1 MNLPTRPVRV
11 GVIGYGLRLQQV
23 IGALRAATDQIE
35 FSAVFD
41 PSSAASDAFR
51 AGLNPVAVVCR
62 SAEELVSCDLD
73 WVMIGSWN
81 CQHAD
86 HAVAALE
93 AGHDVF
99 CEKPLALTIE
109 DGLRIREAWRRSGR
123 MFSLGFTLRYS
134 PHYRKVHEIVAGG
147 RLGRILSFEFN
158 ETIDFNHGGFIH
170 GDWRRMTGWAGSH
183 LLEKCCHDLDIANWM
198 TGSRPRRVASFG
210 GCDFF
215 TPRNAGEIARLGADE
230 NGRHAFLL
238 HREKAPRPIPGSVDT
253 PFTADKDIVD
263 NQVVILEYESGA
275 RATFHTNCLSAIP
288 ERRIVLCGTR
298 GTLRA
303 DVLSGRI
310 EVRQLGFGA
319 ETEVVATGAA
329 DGHGG
334 GDEVQG
340 QLLAA
345 SMLRGEA
352 PLAGLEDGLSAAVA
366 AFGADEALRTGQ
378 VVDLAPLWRRISGGV
393 WEVSRGRDGP
403 ITPHDSD
410 AGDDFSV
417 RPEAA
422 VWASRRITTA

>member
-1 MNLPTRPVRV
+1 LNRPVRPV
-11 GVIGYGLRLQQV
+11 RIGVIGYGLRLQQV
-23 IGALRAATDQIE
+23 IAALRAATDRVD
-35 FSAVFD
+35 FAAVFD
-41 PSSAASDAFR
+41 PSPAAVEAFR
-51 AGLNPVAVVCR
+51 SGLNPSAAVCP
-62 SAEELVSCDLD
+62 SAEELVARELD

-93 AGHDVF
+93 AGRHVF
-99 CEKPLALTIE
+99 SEKPLALTLE

-134 PHYRKVHEIVAGG
+134 PHYRKVHDIVAGG

-170 GDWRRMTGWAGSH
+170 GDWRRKTAWAGSH

-215 TPRNAGEIARLGADE
+215 TPENGGEIARLGADA
-230 NGRHAFLL
+230 NGRRAFLL
-238 HREKAPRPIPGSVDT
+238 HRDKAPRPVPGAADT

-275 RATFHTNCLSAIP
+275 RAAFHTNCLSAIP

-303 DVLSGRI
+303 DVLGGRI
-310 EVRQLGFGA
+310 EVRELGFGT
-319 ETEVVATGAA
+319 ETEVIPTGAA

-345 SMLRGEA
+345 SMLRGET
-352 PLAGLEDGLSAAVA
+352 PLAGLEDGLIAAVA

-378 VVDLAPLWRRISGGV
+378 VVDLAPLWRRIPAG
-393 WEVSRGRDGP
+393 
-403 ITPHDSD
+403 D
-410 AGDDFSV
+410 AG
-417 RPEAA
+417 
-422 VWASRRITTA
+422 

>member
-1 MNLPTRPVRV
+1 MPRPDPSRPVRI
-11 GVIGYGLRLQQV
+11 GVIGYGLRLQAV
-23 IGALRAATDQIE
+23 IGALRAATRDVA
-35 FSAVFD
+35 FPAVFD
-41 PSSAASDAFR
+41 PSRDAVEAFR
-51 AGLNPVAVVCR
+51 AGLNPAAEVCG
-62 SAEELVSCDLD
+62 SAEQLAACDLD

-81 CQHAD
+81 CHHAD

-93 AGHDVF
+93 AGRHVF
-99 CEKPLALTIE
+99 CEKPLALTID

-134 PHYRKVHEIVAGG
+134 PHYRKAQEIAAGG

-158 ETIDFNHGGFIH
+158 ETLDFNHGGYIH
-170 GDWRRMTGWAGSH
+170 GDWRRKTAWAGSH
-183 LLEKCCHDLDIANWM
+183 LLEKCCHDLDMANWM

-215 TPRNAGEIARLGADE
+215 TPENAGEIARLGADG
-230 NGRHAFLL
+230 NGHRAFLL
-238 HREKAPRPIPGSVDT
+238 HREKAPRPIPGSADT

-263 NQVVILEYESGA
+263 HQVVILEYESGA
-275 RATFHTNCLSAIP
+275 RASFHTNCLSAIP

-303 DVLSGRI
+303 DVLTGRL
-310 EVRQLGFGA
+310 EVRRLGFGA
-319 ETEVVATGAA
+319 ETEVVGTGAA

-334 GDEVQG
+334 GDEELG
-340 QLLAA
+340 RLLAA

-378 VVDLAPLWRRISGGV
+378 VVDLAPLWRRI
-393 WEVSRGRDGP
+393 P
-403 ITPHDSD
+403 
-410 AGDDFSV
+410 AG
-417 RPEAA
+417 
-422 VWASRRITTA
+422 